1 MRKMRDRTRTFIV
14 SHRGTDAG
22 LFWAKPTHADV
33 SPSAEVQ
40 NPPANGTR
48 EWAVPPY
55 GVIFDRLG

>member
-1 MRKMRDRTRTFIV
+1 MRTFIV

-22 LFWAKPTHADV
+22 LFWAKPRHADV

>member
-22 LFWAKPTHADV
+22 LLWAKPRHADV

-40 NPPANGTR
+40 NPPANGNGR
-48 EWAVPPY
+48 GPY
-55 GVIFDRLG
+55 GVILIGMGEG